1 MLIYK
6 NDGKL
11 YSISQNAIKLAGYN
25 DVSEFLAEHKDFSE
39 LFIKRPGYIY
49 DFENFSW
56 ISFLRNAN
64 AEQKKV
70 LILTKDNLTYECDL
84 VLETLY
90 PVEYQEGAPEFF
102 YQIELKNMRRFNSSD
117 APYEPDTTF
126 STIAIKEE
134 NSIDDISSKS
144 ETETFAFLSDI
155 EEKEASEK
163 SFTQSTSSPFETIE
177 STDEALTEFSQIK
190 EEQEE
195 NQDEKLTMDFSSL
208 YEEEATPSSPE
219 EKPLD
224 MIDFTLNDNHDT
236 TSQET
241 FSVPQSEPFETA
253 IDQTTTQTDDLFL
266 DTSLTSPDPFKEEHQ
281 SDALSSTPSIV
292 FDTPDIDIKEESH
305 EESLASE
312 VSQPPL
318 TDPLINTQILP
329 DIAKISSMLGLPE
342 DVVRTFIQ
350 EFIQTY
356 QHDALEINAAIK
368 AGHLHVVKKEA
379 IKLKGVAENL
389 LLEPLTQTLQEI
401 LTSKEEEDG
410 KERIQ
415 QAWKSV
421 ESYMQTLTQHF
432 ATPTQTEPT
441 PLSLQNNIPKKRL
454 ELLEIDD
461 GEKILFNPSEAA
473 NALGLPESLIIE
485 FVHDFIKQAREEKT
499 NFIQAFE
506 NKDLQTINEI
516 AHKLKG
522 VAANLRIEDMY
533 ELMEHLQ
540 HATSVE
546 EVEGHLVAFYRKLA
560 AIDKTMA
567 KEYS

>member
-1 MLIYK
+1 
-6 NDGKL
+6 
-11 YSISQNAIKLAGYN
+11 
-25 DVSEFLAEHKDFSE
+25 
-39 LFIKRPGYIY
+39 
-49 DFENFSW
+49 
-56 ISFLRNAN
+56 
-64 AEQKKV
+64 
-70 LILTKDNLTYECDL
+70 
-84 VLETLY
+84 
-90 PVEYQEGAPEFF
+90 
-102 YQIELKNMRRFNSSD
+102 
-117 APYEPDTTF
+117 
-126 STIAIKEE
+126 
-134 NSIDDISSKS
+134 
-144 ETETFAFLSDI
+144 
-155 EEKEASEK
+155 
-163 SFTQSTSSPFETIE
+163 
-177 STDEALTEFSQIK
+177 
-190 EEQEE
+190 
-195 NQDEKLTMDFSSL
+195 
-208 YEEEATPSSPE
+208 
-219 EKPLD
+219 
-224 MIDFTLNDNHDT
+224 
-236 TSQET
+236 
-241 FSVPQSEPFETA
+241 
-253 IDQTTTQTDDLFL
+253 
-266 DTSLTSPDPFKEEHQ
+266 KEEHQ
-281 SDALSSTPSIV
+281 NDTLSSTPSIV
-292 FDTPDIDIKEESH
+292 FDTPDIDIKEESQ

-329 DIAKISSMLGLPE
+329 DTAKISSMLGLPE

-401 LTSKEEEDG
+401 LTSKEEDG

-421 ESYMQTLTQHF
+421 ETYMQTLSQHF
-432 ATPTQTEPT
+432 TTPIQEEPT
-441 PLSLQNNIPKKRL
+441 PLSLSDSPPKKRL
-454 ELLEIDD
+454 ELPEIDD
-461 GEKILFNPSEAA
+461 GEEILFNPSEAA

-485 FVHDFIKQAREEKT
+485 FVHDFIKQAREEKA

-506 NKDLQTINEI
+506 SKDLQTINEI

>member
-70 LILTKDNLTYECDL
+70 LILTKDNITYECDL

-90 PVEYQEGAPEFF
+90 PVEYQEGTPEFF
-102 YQIELKNMRRFNSSD
+102 YQIELKNMRRFNSVD
-117 APYEPDTTF
+117 ASYEPDSTF
-126 STIAIKEE
+126 STIAIKDDHA
-134 NSIDDISSKS
+134 IDTSPSPSSD
-144 ETETFAFLSDI
+144 TFAFLSDI
-155 EEKEASEK
+155 EEKEEPEN
-163 SFTQSTSSPFETIE
+163 SFTQPTSSPFETIE
-177 STDEALTEFSQIK
+177 SKDESVVELSQTK
-190 EEQEE
+190 ELQEE
-195 NQDEKLTMDFSSL
+195 RQEEKLTMDFSSL
-208 YEEEATPSSPE
+208 YEEDATPSPIE

-224 MIDFTLNDNHDT
+224 VIDFTLNDDHFT
-236 TSQET
+236 TSNES
-241 FSVPQSEPFETA
+241 FSTPQSETFETSTE
-253 IDQTTTQTDDLFL
+253 TTDLFL
-266 DTSLTSPDPFKEEHQ
+266 DTSLTSPQISKEDRENE
-281 SDALSSTPSIV
+281 ALSSTPSIV
-292 FDTPDIDIKEESH
+292 FDTPDINLKEEIP
-305 EESLASE
+305 EESPTVTFNTPFEA
-312 VSQPPL
+312 SQPSPSE
-318 TDPLINTQILP
+318 PIVNTQLLP
-329 DIAKISSMLGLPE
+329 DITKTSSMLGLSE
-342 DVVRTFIQ
+342 DVIKTFIQ

-356 QHDALEINAAIK
+356 QHDALEINAAIE

-379 IKLKGVAENL
+379 IKLKGIAENL
-389 LLEPLTQTLQEI
+389 LLEPLTQMLQEI

-421 ESYMQTLTQHF
+421 ESYMSTLTQHF
-432 ATPTQTEPT
+432 ATPIQTEPT
-441 PLSLQNNIPKKRL
+441 SLSFPDSTPKKRL
-454 ELLEIDD
+454 ELPEIDD
-461 GEKILFNPSEAA
+461 GEEILFNPSEAA

-506 NKDLQTINEI
+506 NEDLQTINEI

-560 AIDKTMA
+560 AMDKTMA